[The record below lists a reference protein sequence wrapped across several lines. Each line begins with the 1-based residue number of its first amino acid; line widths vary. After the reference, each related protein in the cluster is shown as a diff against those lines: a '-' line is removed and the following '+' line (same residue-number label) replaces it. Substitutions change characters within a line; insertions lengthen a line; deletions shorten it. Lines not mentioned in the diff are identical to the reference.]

1 MMRRRILVAA
11 ALLGV
16 AAFLVIG
23 GRLFYLQVLNYEFYE
38 EKAIAQQTRD
48 KTIEPLRGTI
58 YDCNRKPL
66 AISASVE
73 MVTLEPRKIKNEEQR
88 QLIAQKLSEIL
99 ELDYDEIYAK
109 AAKTNSAYEVIKRRV
124 EKEEADRVRQ
134 FRSEYNDQVDAYNKE
149 LKEGAEKKI
158 GRAHV

>member
-1 MMRRRILVAA
+1 MRRRILFAA
-11 ALLGV
+11 AVLGV
-16 AAFLVIG
+16 GAFLVIA
-23 GRLFYLQVLNYEFYE
+23 GRLFQLQVLDYEFYE

-73 MVTLEPRKIKNEEQR
+73 MVTLEPRKIKDEEQR

-99 ELDYDEIYAK
+99 ELD
-109 AAKTNSAYEVIKRRV
+109 
-124 EKEEADRVRQ
+124 
-134 FRSEYNDQVDAYNKE
+134 
-149 LKEGAEKKI
+149 
-158 GRAHV
+158 